1 MIDFNG
7 STVSAMVPGDREHR
21 FRLPA
26 DRSTMPPKTLAAL
39 EAVQEAVKAT
49 AAARSHKAQQEAGDQ
64 VRAAVGD
71 LYDRA
76 ASTSRADQE
85 HHREGYSYAAS
96 KFSRAMGEAEAA
108 LQLLADHAQQFDNP
122 GGVGFKADHRD
133 NSPTVVQLHLIA
145 DALRTMPAAPELKE
159 G

>member
-7 STVSAMVPGDREHR
+7 SIVAAMVPGDREHQ
-21 FRLPA
+21 FRLPC

-49 AAARSHKAQQEAGDQ
+49 AGARSHKAQQEAGDG

-71 LYDRA
+71 LYDRS
-76 ASTSRADQE
+76 ASTSRADRE
-85 HHREGYSYAAS
+85 HHQEGYAYSSA
-96 KFSRAMGEAEAA
+96 KFARALAEAQAA
-108 LQLLADHAQQFDNP
+108 LQAMADHAQQADNP
-122 GGVGFKADHRD
+122 TGVGFKADHRA
-133 NSPTVVQLHLIA
+133 NSPAVVQLHLIA
-145 DALRTMPAAPELKE
+145 DALRTMPAAPEL